1 MGSFSAA
8 LIVGCVPSLREVI
21 TLCAAMNIDTEKVI
35 NEVRARE
42 LLWDIS
48 HELYKD
54 RDARLSAWQQI
65 CRQVVPNFGNMTA
78 REQAESG
85 KQ

>member
-1 MGSFSAA
+1 
-8 LIVGCVPSLREVI
+8 
-21 TLCAAMNIDTEKVI
+21 MNIDTEKVI

-78 REQAESG
+78 REQFRRSYWNPKRIATF
-85 KQ
+85 